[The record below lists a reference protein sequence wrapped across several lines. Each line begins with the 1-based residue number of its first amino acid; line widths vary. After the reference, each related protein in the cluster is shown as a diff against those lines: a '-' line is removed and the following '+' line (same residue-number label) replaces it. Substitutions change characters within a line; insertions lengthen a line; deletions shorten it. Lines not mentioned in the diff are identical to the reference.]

1 MGAVIRQSTVHW
13 LLGLGPDI
21 PGALRRVVVAL
32 LDVDVAIVVADRLV
46 LDVLAVLVVRELSE
60 LALFCRWPSGDGR
73 GGNWRSLTSG
83 VLCVDWRPRRRA
95 LARAGSQ
102 FLQDSLQKL

>member
-21 PGALRRVVVAL
+21 PGALRRIVVAL

-46 LDVLAVLVVRELSE
+46 LDVLAVLVVREISE
-60 LALFCRWPSGDGR
+60 FSAGR
-73 GGNWRSLTSG
+73 A
-83 VLCVDWRPRRRA
+83 RRRLRVILSVGQA
-95 LARAGSQ
+95 ATAAGDTCGLSRRVSSAPIGG
-102 FLQDSLQKL
+102 LDDEEH

>member
-21 PGALRRVVVAL
+21 PGALRRIVVAL

-60 LALFCRWPSGDGR
+60 LSAGR
-73 GGNWRSLTSG
+73 ATRERCN
-83 VLCVDWRPRRRA
+83 A
-95 LARAGSQ
+95 
-102 FLQDSLQKL
+102 LQKL

>member
-32 LDVDVAIVVADRLV
+32 LDVDVAIVVADRLGF
-46 LDVLAVLVVRELSE
+46 DVLAVLVVRELSE